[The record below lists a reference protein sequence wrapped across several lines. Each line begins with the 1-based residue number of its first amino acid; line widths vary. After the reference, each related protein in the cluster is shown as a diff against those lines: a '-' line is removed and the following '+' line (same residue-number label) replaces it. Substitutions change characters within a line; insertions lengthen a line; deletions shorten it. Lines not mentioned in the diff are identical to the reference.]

1 MNPTSTGPTQHDH
14 HHHSG
19 AEIGAA
25 WNERYLANGWATHPD
40 DELVELVAPLVPGAA
55 LDLGCGTGRNAVW
68 LASMGWRV
76 TGVDASSVGLDHLRD
91 RADELGLSPTTIVAD
106 LTAYEAPP
114 ESFDLVVIANIH
126 LAPGERDGFF
136 AAARRALKPGGHL
149 YVIGHHLD
157 ALGLSG
163 PPDPARL
170 YTEAILES
178 AFSDLR
184 VERLE
189 RLERRLEDGG
199 ERPVVDVLLWA
210 TKTAAVTR

>member
-1 MNPTSTGPTQHDH
+1 MNPTSTGPTQADH
-14 HHHSG
+14 HHRG
-19 AEIGAA
+19 TEVGTE

-40 DELVELVAPLVPGAA
+40 DELVELVSPLVPGAA
-55 LDLGCGTGRNAVW
+55 LDLGCGTGRNTVW

-76 TGVDASSVGLDHLRD
+76 TGVDASSVGLDHLRT
-91 RADELGLSPTTIVAD
+91 RADELGLESPTTIVAD

-114 ESFDLVVIANIH
+114 ETFDLVVIANIH

-136 AAARRALKPGGHL
+136 AAASRALKPGGHL

-170 YTEAILES
+170 YTETILES
-178 AFSDLR
+178 AFSELH

-210 TKTAAVTR
+210 TKPAVTR